1 MPKLP
6 QYMAQEAPRGIVAPV
21 LPDSPRV
28 GGLVAGVTGANN
40 AIQRMEDL
48 RIAKAERDAE
58 IMAHEA
64 EKIAH
69 EEAQSAVSLTMSAK
83 RAEYT
88 EKIISRQ
95 QSGEPLAG
103 MTAQLLKDFD
113 ADAEKT
119 IAATPEL
126 GRRAMTVR
134 LAELK
139 SHLHERAFG
148 MEADARRAQV
158 VTDFSTGL
166 DADSRVL
173 FADHSQFAP
182 ILAARLAAANA
193 LVLDPQTKAKVL
205 DNTRESLA
213 YAAGSGLVD
222 KSPDAFL
229 AMTGNA
235 GGKTGKDGKPIPSD
249 PAKAAEA
256 VKGNPLLSNM
266 RPDQLQALTERAT
279 MLVVTRQAQQDAE
292 AERARARAEAAAKK
306 AEIEAGRA
314 YTLMRDMVLDG
325 RKIDPADPENRMLLR
340 QMQQVPA
347 YAKAFT
353 SMANDAQA
361 NAAAATLPIA
371 AQQAQLNALYAQR
384 NVSGASLGLDEEIKR
399 RERVLTSAQADY
411 KEDPLSA
418 AASRGVIQALAPLDM
433 STPQSMAAGLAA
445 RVQQADLVAQKVGRF
460 VSPFTAAEARKF
472 ADDMAKMSTTEKEQR
487 LGTLAQ
493 TIGVE
498 RMVPTM
504 AQISKDNVRLA
515 VAGGMVGSMTTAGRS
530 VARNILDGDAILKA
544 NQFKMPEH
552 AKLLSA
558 FQKQVGDALPTIE
571 SRQAAMDAAQAI
583 YAKLRVEDGHSADR
597 EFDGAAWRSA
607 VSQVTGGVVDWKGQ
621 KILRAKYGASE
632 ADTKALL
639 RGVDAAQIKAWGG
652 VAGMSDEEAA
662 QYVREA
668 ALESMSVGR
677 YRVKAGASILQR
689 KDGQPFE
696 MVFR

>member
-1 MPKLP
+1 MPRLP
-6 QYMAQEAPRGIVAPV
+6 QYMAQSVPQGQVAPV
-21 LPDSPRV
+21 LPDAPRV
-28 GGLVAGVTGANN
+28 GGLVAGVANAAN
-40 AIQRMEDL
+40 TVQRVEDYRAAL
-48 RIAKAERDAE
+48 AQREAER
-58 IMAHEA
+58 MAREA
-64 EKIAH
+64 DQIAR
-69 EEAQSAVSLTMSAK
+69 EEAQAAVSRTISET
-83 RAEYT
+83 RQQYT
-88 EKIISRQ
+88 ERIIERQ
-95 QSGEPLAG
+95 QSGQSLAG
-103 MTAQLLKDFD
+103 MTADLLKQFD
-113 ADAEKT
+113 ADSEKA
-119 IAATPEL
+119 IAAAPEL
-126 GRRAMTVR
+126 GRKALTVR

-139 SHLHERAFG
+139 AHVHERAFG
-148 MEADARRAQV
+148 MEADARRAAV

-173 FADHSQFAP
+173 FADHSQFGP
-182 ILAARLAAANA
+182 ILAARLAAADA
-193 LVLDPQTKAKVL
+193 LTLDPQTKAKL
-205 DNTRESLA
+205 IDSTRETLA
-213 YAAGSGLVD
+213 YSASSGIVD

-292 AERARARAEAAAKK
+292 AERARARAEAAANK
-306 AEIEAGRA
+306 AEREAGRA

-325 RKIDPADPENRMLLR
+325 RKIDPANPENRMLLR

-347 YAKAFT
+347 YAQAFT

-384 NVSGASLGLDEEIKR
+384 NVSGASPGLEEEIKR
-399 RERVLTSAQADY
+399 RERVLTSAQTDY

-433 STPQSMAAGLAA
+433 STPQSMATGLAA

-487 LGTLAQ
+487 LGALAQ

-552 AKLLSA
+552 AKLLAA

-583 YAKLRVEDGHSADR
+583 YAKLRVEDGHAADR
-597 EFDGAAWRSA
+597 EFDGAAWSSA
-607 VSQVTGGVVDWKGQ
+607 VSQVTGGVVNWNGQ

-639 RGVDAAQIKAWGG
+639 RRVDAAQIKGWGG

-662 QYVREA
+662 QYVSEA